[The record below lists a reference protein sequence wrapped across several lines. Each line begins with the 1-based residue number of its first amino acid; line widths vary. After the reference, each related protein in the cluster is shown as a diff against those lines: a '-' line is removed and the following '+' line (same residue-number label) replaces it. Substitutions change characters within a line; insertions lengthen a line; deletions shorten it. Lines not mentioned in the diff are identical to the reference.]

1 MHPNPRKVA
10 PVFILVLVIAGAAWW
25 YFNNGR
31 AAAENGALNASGTI
45 ETTQVILAP
54 EVGGHVTEV
63 AVGEGDSVKAGQP
76 LVYFDDAVLK
86 AQLAQAEAALQ
97 TAQANY
103 DLVAAGPNEEQQGA
117 AIAKAELDLTTA
129 QQALKTLN
137 EKADLASS
145 QAAKAVADGKYQ
157 VDRAESRVDSL
168 KKPASQTDIDIASSA
183 VTLSDTAIERA
194 QRALKQYLRMPKSN
208 PRRAAAELAVALLEQ
223 QHDQYVKRLNYLEG
237 TPTDLDI
244 ERAQADLALARSNL
258 EDAKRHEQEVKAGPD
273 PDELV
278 LANARIK
285 AAEAQLALA
294 KAGPSPEQL
303 EVARAQVAAAKAA
316 IDVIQAQMQKLVLL
330 APADGLVLTRSVERG
345 EVVLP
350 GSPLM
355 TLGDLGSLKITVY
368 VPEDRY
374 GTLSLGQT
382 AAVQVDSFPGRAFNA
397 VVVRIAD
404 QAEFTP
410 RNVQTEEGRRTM
422 VFAVELA
429 VQEMQGLLKP
439 GMPADVSFEE

>member
-1 MHPNPRKVA
+1 MRTLLWLSISQLPRST
-10 PVFILVLVIAGAAWW
+10 PCW
-25 YFNNGR
+25 YHVQPQ
-31 AAAENGALNASGTI
+31 AAARPSGGLPLAS
-45 ETTQVILAP
+45 ARWRDRSP
-54 EVGGHVTEV
+54 
-63 AVGEGDSVKAGQP
+63 AP

-86 AQLAQAEAALQ
+86 AQLAQAEAAVQ

-103 DLVAAGPNEEQQGA
+103 DLVAAGPNEQQQGA

-129 QQALKTLN
+129 QQALRTLN
-137 EKADLASS
+137 EKADLATS

-157 VDRAESRVDSL
+157 LDRAQSRVDSL
-168 KKPASQTDIDIASSA
+168 KKPASQTDIDIARSA
-183 VTLSDTAIERA
+183 ITLSETAIERA
-194 QRALKQYLRMPKSN
+194 QRALKQYLRLPKSN

-223 QHDQYVKRLNYLEG
+223 QHDQYVKRLNFLEG

-244 ERAQADLALARSNL
+244 ERAQADLELARSNL
-258 EDAKRHEQEVKAGPD
+258 EDAKRHEQEVQAGPD
-273 PDELV
+273 PDELA

-294 KAGPSPEQL
+294 KAGPSSEQL
-303 EVARAQVAAAKAA
+303 EVARAQVTAAKAA
-316 IDVIQAQMQKLVLL
+316 IGVIQAQMQKLVLL

-350 GSPLM
+350 GSPLL

-382 AAVQVDSFPGRAFNA
+382 AAVQVNSFPGTC
-397 VVVRIAD
+397 V
-404 QAEFTP
+404 
-410 RNVQTEEGRRTM
+410 
-422 VFAVELA
+422 
-429 VQEMQGLLKP
+429 
-439 GMPADVSFEE
+439 